1 MRRLVA
7 LLAAS
12 LGATSGCSRSPSPA
26 QLTEPPNVTSSA
38 PEGTRSQEAV
48 AAALRDGVRPDGGS
62 PPGVRARIEPLTRF
76 RVVPLGEAAAAPAR
90 GILDTLRVRYVAY
103 GFDLGPVVSVPAP
116 TPRSCGELL
125 TRAVAGRGTIFVLPG
140 SLVCSAP
147 FGEVNAALQ
156 AAVVPLAPLG
166 PSGPVA
172 QRRLT
177 ALVGSVVEE
186 ILGLS
191 MPCTDGRSC
200 CALRKAPDLKRLDA
214 WATTPC
220 PAHASELDRVREAA
234 GMQ

>member
-1 MRRLVA
+1 MRRLRA

-12 LGATSGCSRSPSPA
+12 LAVSSGCSRSPSPA
-26 QLTEPPNVTSSA
+26 QLTEPPNVSSSPPA
-38 PEGTRSQEAV
+38 GTRSQEAV
-48 AAALRDGVRPDGGS
+48 AAALRDGIRPDGGS
-62 PPGVRARIEPLTRF
+62 PPGVHMRIEPLTRF
-76 RVVPLGEAAAAPAR
+76 RLVPLGKAAVAPALS
-90 GILDTLRVRYVAY
+90 ILDALWVRYVPY
-103 GFDLGPVVSVPAP
+103 GFDLGPVVPLP
-116 TPRSCGELL
+116 TPPPRSCAELL
-125 TRAVAGRGTIFVLPG
+125 TRTVAGRGTIFVLPG

-156 AAVVPLAPLG
+156 SAVVPLAPLG
-166 PSGPVA
+166 PSGSVA

-177 ALVGSVVEE
+177 ALVGSAVDE

-220 PAHASELDRVREAA
+220 PAHASELDRVRAAA